1 MWNGVRMTKT
11 VWPTRPKILTIWS
24 ATEKSVLIPVLVEEL
39 NPTVVSSGREKTS
52 FGETHGHGD
61 LYRGWGGLC
70 KEMLTQDL
78 KNGGSYHTDFQ
89 GGRAQ
94 QV

>member
-1 MWNGVRMTKT
+1 MEEGWQRLDGPQDLKYLLSGLRQKK
-11 VWPTRPKILTIWS
+11 R
-24 ATEKSVLIPVLVEEL
+24 VLIPVLGEEW
-39 NPTVVSSGREKTS
+39 NPTVVSPGRKQTS
-52 FGETHGHGD
+52 FGEPHGHGD

-70 KEMLTQDL
+70 KEMLTHGL

-89 GGRAQ
+89 GGREQ